1 MKSVKVYGEAL
12 QDKKLPMSLMLV
24 SAGPSQGHTLST
36 MPARTWN
43 TSSIAVH
50 WVSNVDG
57 WVLVNLLSK
66 LSASTTLVIVS
77 SKSFGTAETL
87 LNAETIRNWFI
98 QQGIE
103 GEELCK
109 HFVVVSSNE
118 KAGEKIGVPCARRF
132 PIWDWV
138 GGRFSVWSAT
148 GLPLDDCFRSDTL
161 MNSLRGAHQM
171 DMHSIESEPE
181 KNLPLTLALLS
192 IWNSIALNAGT
203 FYASF
208 LMSTV
213 CAT

>member
-1 MKSVKVYGEAL
+1 
-12 QDKKLPMSLMLV
+12 MSLMSV
-24 SAGPSQGHTLST
+24 SAGPSQGHTFVYDACQD
-36 MPARTWN
+36 MN

-118 KAGEKIGVPCARRF
+118 KAGEKSGCLAQDVSLSGIGSA
-132 PIWDWV
+132 DS
-138 GGRFSVWSAT
+138 FSVWSAT
-148 GLPLDDCFRSDTL
+148 GLPLMIAFRSDTL
-161 MNSLRGAHQM
+161 MNSFAVRIKWICIPLKA
-171 DMHSIESEPE
+171 
-181 KNLPLTLALLS
+181 NLKRTCLFNFGFTQYLEL
-192 IWNSIALNAGT
+192 
-203 FYASF
+203 YCVKCRD
-208 LMSTV
+208 LMLPSL
-213 CAT
+213 